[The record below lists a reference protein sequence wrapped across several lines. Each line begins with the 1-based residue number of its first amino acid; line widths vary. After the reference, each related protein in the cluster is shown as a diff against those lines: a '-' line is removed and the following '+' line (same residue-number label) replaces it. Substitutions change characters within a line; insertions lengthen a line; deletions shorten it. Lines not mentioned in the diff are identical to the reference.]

1 MTTSRIKKLNE
12 DGVSPVIGVIL
23 MVAIT
28 VILAAIIAM
37 FVFGMTDSVGG
48 AKVVGMTVT
57 EGSAIGSNSSIDI
70 LWQGGRD
77 IATLDKIAGT
87 INGENMIEYT
97 DKTTFAVGK
106 ITSIDTAIED
116 SISGKRV
123 VLVGYF
129 TDGHT
134 QILID
139 KVM

>member
-37 FVFGMTDSVGG
+37 FVFSMTDSVGG

-57 EGSAIGSNSSIDI
+57 GNTSGLNTTVDI
-70 LWQGGRD
+70 LWQGGKD
-77 IATLDKIAGT
+77 IATL
-87 INGENMIEYT
+87 NGISGSVDGEEFTEILI
-97 DKTTFAVGK
+97 DPAVGK
-106 ITSIDTAIED
+106 ITAIDTEKA
-116 SISGKRV
+116 ISGSRV
-123 VLVGYF
+123 ILVGHF
-129 TDGHT
+129 SDGHT
-134 QILID
+134 QILFD